1 MMYPQYNN
9 QYQQQPYQ
17 QVSNGNYYGNYNPGT
32 AQQAQAQMPNQLTIQ
47 NGGFVSAP
55 NVDYVLNYPVAHG
68 NCITFKLENQPI
80 VMEKSLGF
88 SQLEAPIIK
97 RYRLVE
103 EEATEEKTEEKTVN
117 TGYDDGELRTQIN
130 DLKTEIVD
138 LKKQIKSLQGKTNK
152 KLVKQILV
160 DDKEE
165 EEDQDDSE

>member
-17 QVSNGNYYGNYNPGT
+17 QAGNGNYYQG
-32 AQQAQAQMPNQLTIQ
+32 AMQAQAPMQTQIPNQLTIQ

-55 NVDYVLNYPVAHG
+55 NIDYVLNYPVAHG
-68 NCITFKLENQPI
+68 NCVTFKLENQPI

-103 EEATEEKTEEKTVN
+103 EETEETTDSSSKDTN
-117 TGYDDGELRTQIN
+117 NGYDDEEIKAQID
-130 DLKTEIVD
+130 DLKSEIID
-138 LKKQIKSLQGKTNK
+138 LKKQIKALQGTKNK

-160 DDKEE
+160 DE
-165 EEDQDDSE
+165 EEDEQDDTE